1 MSGNQDGSGAPKH
14 LIDDRAKGAFLAA
27 IKRGAWLKDAAAA
40 AGFTLC
46 AFWRER
52 KRDPAFDEAV
62 EEMLEISNIPRFV
75 RPSNRR
81 ALQLRRQRRLRF
93 ADWRQE
99 VFLAHFAATCN
110 ETEAAEAAGV
120 CRSTVYRLRRRDPV
134 FAAAHQAALE
144 QSYVRLEA
152 EALRQRLEAQKRLA
166 ELLDQGIDPDG
177 ALAEEFDRVMKLL
190 ARWDRGNGKIGP
202 RTVSARSSES
212 MSFDEAISLLARR
225 LTSLGHKI
233 PGYPAQEALPPPE
246 DSPPEPDPE
255 ADEDGDAPPTERQP

>member
-27 IKRGAWLKDAAAA
+27 IKGGALLRDAAAA
-40 AGFTLC
+40 AGFTLG
-46 AFWRER
+46 AFWKER

-62 EEMLEISNIPRFV
+62 QEMLELSNLPRFI
-75 RPSNRR
+75 RPANGRPM
-81 ALQLRRQRRLRF
+81 QLRRTHRLRF

-110 ETEAAEAAGV
+110 ETAAAEAAGV
-120 CRSTVYRLRRRDPV
+120 CTATVYRARRRDPV

-152 EALRQRLEAQKRLA
+152 EALRQRLEAQRRLA
-166 ELLDQGIDPDG
+166 DVLDQGLDPGG

-190 ARWDRGNGKIGP
+190 ARWDRGNGKVGP
-202 RTVSARSSES
+202 RTVSAARSDS
-212 MSFDEAISLLARR
+212 MSFDEAIALLAHR
-225 LTSLGHKI
+225 LTGLGHRI
-233 PGYPAQEALPPPE
+233 PGYPALEAPPADE
-246 DSPPEPDPE
+246 GGAAE
-255 ADEDGDAPPTERQP
+255 ADANGDGEDNPTEKKP